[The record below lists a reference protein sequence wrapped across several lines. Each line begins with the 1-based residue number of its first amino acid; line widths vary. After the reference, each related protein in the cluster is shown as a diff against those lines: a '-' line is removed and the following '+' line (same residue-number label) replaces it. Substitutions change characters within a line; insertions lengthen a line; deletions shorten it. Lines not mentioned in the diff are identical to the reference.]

1 MGLFDLES
9 KTEYEYYEELTDE
22 EKEELEEKMD
32 DLNLEDWQKELV
44 REGKYN
50 IEDFEEEVEDEDDYY
65 YDDEDDDEND
75 DEDEEE
81 DDDYVE

>member
-1 MGLFDLES
+1 MELFDLES

-65 YDDEDDDEND
+65 YDDESD

-81 DDDYVE
+81 DEDYV

>member
-1 MGLFDLES
+1 MGLFDFKS
-9 KTEYEYYEELTDE
+9 KTEYEFYEELTDE
-22 EKEELEEKMD
+22 EKEELEEKMA
-32 DLNLEDWQKELV
+32 DLNLEEWQKELV
-44 REGKYN
+44 REGKYE